1 MKLIFSKNE
10 ENVISV
16 TRKVGDNTSEFG
28 YVDMVKSLIK
38 THSLEEP
45 EIEGEFSDAEKESIT
60 KMVEHIN
67 AEVAEFYSE
76 EEE

>member
-1 MKLIFSKNE
+1 MKLVFSKND

-16 TRKVGDNTSEFG
+16 TRKVGDDTSEFS
-28 YVDMVKSLIK
+28 YVEMVKSLIK
-38 THSLEEP
+38 TQSLGQP

-76 EEE
+76 EED